1 MSNAISIR
9 HLMLVEDDDLLAEQT
24 ARALGRHGIQVHVAH
39 SREQALLVIAEL
51 NAQGTPPDGA
61 ILDQNLG
68 NDNGLDLIEPIRQQF
83 PRCRVILLTGYGS
96 IAAAVAATH
105 RGAHNYLTKPASAN
119 DILQSL
125 NADPAS
131 QTLPLPNS
139 PPSLQ
144 RLEWEHIQRTL
155 DAHNGNISRAAEAL
169 GIHRRTLQRRLKKR
183 PSASDYLRDSQRE
196 APQEKQTEQHVS
208 PTANKPTPQG

>member
-68 NDNGLDLIEPIRQQF
+68 NDNGLDLIDRKS
-83 PRCRVILLTGYGS
+83 V
-96 IAAAVAATH
+96 V
-105 RGAHNYLTKPASAN
+105 
-119 DILQSL
+119 
-125 NADPAS
+125 
-131 QTLPLPNS
+131 
-139 PPSLQ
+139 
-144 RLEWEHIQRTL
+144 
-155 DAHNGNISRAAEAL
+155 
-169 GIHRRTLQRRLKKR
+169 
-183 PSASDYLRDSQRE
+183 
-196 APQEKQTEQHVS
+196 
-208 PTANKPTPQG
+208 